1 MTQSKYLIT
10 TTNTPNSIVKR
21 NQTGDI
27 DGNSIFL
34 QDQLVASS
42 VVIFDSLD
50 VASSALFLDGLGATF
65 QVAILADTQNVSCQK
80 LIAGFDGI
88 SSAGVITGGYID
100 SGNITGT
107 ADLDFNLY
115 TAVQVTPTGSTTIS
129 SSVCPPAGTFCYL
142 IVKTTGSVS
151 RTLTF
156 NGSNFRTTGTLA
168 TGVNGGRTLIM
179 SFISDGVEL
188 CEVSRTSAMVQGLK
202 MAITSGQISA
212 GTTRQQIDGTSTN
225 PFRLHIHNN
234 EATTTLYVG
243 NQDVTIDN
251 GLRLESKDSLEI
263 QMNPGESIYIVSTT
277 NNHDVSWLRQDS

>member
-151 RTLTF
+151 RT
-156 NGSNFRTTGTLA
+156 
-168 TGVNGGRTLIM
+168 
-179 SFISDGVEL
+179 
-188 CEVSRTSAMVQGLK
+188 SAMV
-202 MAITSGQISA
+202 
-212 GTTRQQIDGTSTN
+212 
-225 PFRLHIHNN
+225 
-234 EATTTLYVG
+234 
-243 NQDVTIDN
+243 
-251 GLRLESKDSLEI
+251 
-263 QMNPGESIYIVSTT
+263 
-277 NNHDVSWLRQDS
+277 